1 MGTIGLPFTFL
12 KGSDKSH
19 LTLLVAQTRERE
31 SKEAKRL
38 WLIEQREKKDEAEE
52 DEEAEEEG

>member
-1 MGTIGLPFTFL
+1 MGTIGFPFTFL

-19 LTLLVAQTRERE
+19 LTLLGAQTRERE

-38 WLIEQREKKDEAEE
+38 WPIEQREKKDEAE
-52 DEEAEEEG
+52 DEEAEEDEG